1 MIIGF
6 RCIPFLPELAYLHC
20 WSQKRRWKQFSSGND
35 LSTSSLQTAMKSFIS
50 LLSESWSCTPLVSI
64 SCSHFCR
71 SLDSSLL
78 RDFISTLCWSSLVRR
93 FSQVIILC
101 GVPVCTKFLDGLS
114 LRLLSR
120 SLLFWRVRRTSW
132 HGLHL
137 LPITSIAQSFARIH
151 EWYETFPFD
160 AQKSPSRKATMSV
173 EFAVVISVSTDARVW
188 RSSSGFPKQTENV
201 LSRLMSSSTDFAE
214 GNERGIPSQ
223 HGWFLLISCRW
234 TKILAESSE
243 LMHTQNLTLVFRV

>member
-1 MIIGF
+1 MIIGCQ
-6 RCIPFLPELAYLHC
+6 RIPFLPELAYLHC

-93 FSQVIILC
+93 FSQVIKLF

-120 SLLFWRVRRTSW
+120 SLLFLESTSHILTW
-132 HGLHL
+132 LAPTSYHKHSTVFCSNTWVVWNIPFWCTKVSLAKSNNVCWNCCCYFSVHWCKGLKIFIWI
-137 LPITSIAQSFARIH
+137 PKTN
-151 EWYETFPFD
+151 
-160 AQKSPSRKATMSV
+160 RK
-173 EFAVVISVSTDARVW
+173 
-188 RSSSGFPKQTENV
+188 
-201 LSRLMSSSTDFAE
+201 
-214 GNERGIPSQ
+214 
-223 HGWFLLISCRW
+223 C
-234 TKILAESSE
+234 AESPHE
-243 LMHTQNLTLVFRV
+243 